1 MDAMQPITLRR
12 ANGSDAAE
20 LERVAQRDSSPLP
33 PAPRLVALR
42 DGRIDAA
49 ISLATGAVVA
59 DPFRPTADLCELLRV
74 HAARQRVSRR
84 GRLVPRTRPRPAVAT
99 A

>member
-1 MDAMQPITLRR
+1 MQPITLRL
-12 ANGSDAAE
+12 ATAADGSE
-20 LERVAQRDSSPLP
+20 LDRVAQRDSSPLP
-33 PAPRLVALR
+33 PAPHLVALR

-74 HAARQRVSRR
+74 HADRQPVSRP